1 MSVTDLQIA
10 AEDINRFGL
19 NAEYVG
25 AYEQLSRLFSFF
37 GVMFS
42 FVETDVT
49 EKREILK
56 ALHGNDSEN
65 YATVGRM
72 VAYECCEKDAP
83 PKNQG
88 SRTLLR
94 LHRALQF
101 VIFFVE
107 DLRNASES
115 QGITEI
121 FRSCYDRTLAEHHG
135 WFIRKGVQLASHT
148 IPSRPK
154 LMEEIFDTDDHP
166 KEEVDRT
173 ADQFVKAA
181 TTVYNRVQK
190 IYRERDL
197 LDLP

>member
-1 MSVTDLQIA
+1 
-10 AEDINRFGL
+10 
-19 NAEYVG
+19 
-25 AYEQLSRLFSFF
+25 
-37 GVMFS
+37 MFS
-42 FVETDVT
+42 FVEADVT

-56 ALHGNDSEN
+56 VLHVNDSEN

-72 VAYECCEKDAP
+72 VAYECCENNAP

-121 FRSCYDRTLAEHHG
+121 FRS
-135 WFIRKGVQLASHT
+135 W
-148 IPSRPK
+148 
-154 LMEEIFDTDDHP
+154 
-166 KEEVDRT
+166 
-173 ADQFVKAA
+173 
-181 TTVYNRVQK
+181 
-190 IYRERDL
+190 
-197 LDLP
+197 